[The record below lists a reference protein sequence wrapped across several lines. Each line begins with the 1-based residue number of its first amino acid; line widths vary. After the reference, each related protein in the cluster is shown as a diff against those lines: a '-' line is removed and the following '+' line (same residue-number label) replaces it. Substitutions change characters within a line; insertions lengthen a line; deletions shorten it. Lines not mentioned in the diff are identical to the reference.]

1 MTTPLDEL
9 FLWLGQPADGPEHLV
24 MTMTDGGAVGE
35 TSDSIVYRPIMA
47 LSREHAE
54 ELRPL
59 AQQAADGMGV
69 TVVLREYVSPG
80 AALGLPPLDTLEPR
94 T

>member
-24 MTMTDGGAVGE
+24 MTLTNGTDGVP
-35 TSDSIVYRPIMA
+35 VHRPIMA